1 MITRYR
7 KTNANLRTQLLRIM
21 KRAGVERWERLF
33 QNLRSSRE
41 TELVKEHPE
50 YVVVAWMGNS
60 TTIAR
65 KHYFQVT
72 EADFEQAQRAKT
84 DSPTC
89 CNVPNATPH
98 DSVPTGNNK
107 QQPEGQSRVTSKM
120 PVLPVFDTDQLV
132 PRRGVRQSPNPRRF
146 QHISHKPG
154 AQAGAAAN

>member
-72 EADFEQAQRAKT
+72 EADFEQANVLKPTPQRAV
-84 DSPTC
+84 TC
-89 CNVPNATPH
+89 QT
-98 DSVPTGNNK
+98 
-107 QQPEGQSRVTSKM
+107 RLRM
-120 PVLPVFDTDQLV
+120 IRYQLV
-132 PRRGVRQSPNPRRF
+132 TTSSNLKANHGLRRKCLFYQSSIPTN
-146 QHISHKPG
+146 
-154 AQAGAAAN
+154 